1 MLIVNMFFLISLVN
15 MKIVLEFL
23 SGMLVNNIMI
33 FISNFNCYF
42 LEM

>member
-1 MLIVNMFFLISLVN
+1 MFFLISLVN